1 MKLLNVSAGRVQTV
15 QIGSEVVRTGHL
27 KEPLTEP
34 WIIGENGVEGDQRAA
49 HPDKLYAF
57 ARAGYDHWGAELGVD
72 PARWPDGFFGENLT
86 LDDLDEADLRIGDVF
101 SLGDEARIFV
111 AGARNPCV
119 KLTWRLSQPPT
130 FQKRFAKSRRAGVY
144 FGVDRSGRVSPGDRL
159 ERIHTDPSMPSVAEV
174 SAFIIDAEPPAPEP
188 IRRLL
193 DYPRLSATNR
203 LLLTP
208 KLDAA
213 ERAAEAVEGRWRGWR
228 DFRVSRIVEE
238 APDIRSIHLVPADGG
253 RLPRAKPGQFVTAEL
268 DGGPDGRISRSWSLS
283 SHAHEPDDYRLT
295 VRRQGGRGSQ
305 LFHTLEHGGA
315 VRLRCP
321 AGEFTLDAGS
331 FRPLV
336 LVAAGIGIT
345 PLKAMLDAQLAR
357 RDAPPVH
364 LIYGGRD
371 AASLAFREELE
382 ALAAARDDFTLTIV
396 YSRDAGQGGPVGRI
410 TPELVI
416 GALDL
421 GVTVGGHRHA
431 VPWFEGLVYI
441 CGPDDFCERL
451 RDGLVARGG
460 NANHIAYELFVAPP
474 QEATE
479 LEEATVVFARSGVS
493 ATWRSADDVS
503 LRERAEAAGVGVES
517 SCRAGSCMTCR
528 SVLLAGDATARV
540 DENTILPCIA
550 RPKTAELVLDI

>member
-1 MKLLNVSAGRVQTV
+1 MRLLNVSAGRVQTV

-27 KEPLTEP
+27 KEPVAEP
-34 WIIGENGVEGDQRAA
+34 WIIGQNGVEGDQRAA
-49 HPDKLYAF
+49 HPDTLYAF

-72 PARWPDGFFGENLT
+72 LARWPDGFFGENLT
-86 LDDLDEADLRIGDVF
+86 LDDLDEADLRIGDVLA
-101 SLGDEARIFV
+101 LGDEARIFV

-144 FGVDRSGRVSPGDRL
+144 FGVDRPGRVAPGDRL
-159 ERIHTDPSMPSVAEV
+159 ERIHTDAAMPSVADV
-174 SAFIIDAEPPAPEP
+174 SAFIIDADLPAPEP
-188 IRRLL
+188 LRRLL

-213 ERAAEAVEGRWRGWR
+213 ERAADAIEGRWRGWR
-228 DFRVSRIVEE
+228 EFRVSRIVEE
-238 APDIRSIHLVPADGG
+238 ARDIRSVHFVPVDGG

-268 DGGPDGRISRSWSLS
+268 DDGSNGRVARAWSLS
-283 SHAHEPDDYRLT
+283 SHAHEPVDYRLT
-295 VRRQGGRGSQ
+295 VRRQEGRGSR
-305 LFHTLEHGGA
+305 LFHALEHDA
-315 VRLRCP
+315 TVRLRCP

-336 LVAAGIGIT
+336 LIAAGIGVT

-357 RDAPPVH
+357 GDAPPVH

-382 ALAAARDDFTLTIV
+382 ALAAARDDFTLTV
-396 YSRDAGQGGPVGRI
+396 VHSRHAGNGGPVGRI

-431 VPWFEGLVYI
+431 VPWFEGLFYI
-441 CGPDDFCERL
+441 CGPGDFCERL

-460 NANHIAYELFVAPP
+460 NANHIRYELFVAAP
-474 QEATE
+474 QEATD
-479 LEEATVVFARSGVS
+479 LEEARIIFAKSGGS
-493 ATWRSADDVS
+493 ATWRSVDDVS
-503 LRERAEAAGVGVES
+503 LLELAEAAGLRVES
-517 SCRAGSCMTCR
+517 SCRSGTCMTCR
-528 SVLLAGDATARV
+528 SPLLAGDATGRV
-540 DENTILPCIA
+540 DEGTILPCIA